1 MEIFLLILRFDIVSL
16 FDDSA
21 LRNEFD
27 RARTTN
33 FQAFFKRLASRP
45 ATIFGDFIPVRRRT
59 AISLSPRFPVS
70 NAFFRRFSISFSDI
84 SKGPPPLVPRFNAS
98 SSQLVKACNLDFI
111 TKVAANALRNS
122 LPHRAFG
129 FSLVLSFSLS
139 FFFFLLTSSRIIIH
153 RSYHT
158 LLSNRKLYLKLFNNF
173 FLFFNLHFS
182 QNLPRIIIS
191 LKTFSK

>member
-1 MEIFLLILRFDIVSL
+1 MLILRFDIVSL
-16 FDDSA
+16 FDDST
-21 LRNEFD
+21 LKNEFD

-70 NAFFRRFSISFSDI
+70 NAFFRRASISFSDV
-84 SKGPPPLVPRFNAS
+84 SKGPPLLVPRFNAS
-98 SSQLVKACNLDFI
+98 SSQLVKVCNLDFI

-139 FFFFLLTSSRIIIH
+139 FFFFFYQLLRGLSSIDRIT
-153 RSYHT
+153 RSSWIENYIWNYST
-158 LLSNRKLYLKLFNNF
+158 IFSYFSISI
-173 FLFFNLHFS
+173 FL
-182 QNLPRIIIS
+182 RICRE
-191 LKTFSK
+191 L

>member
-1 MEIFLLILRFDIVSL
+1 MLILRFDIVSL
-16 FDDSA
+16 FDDST
-21 LRNEFD
+21 LKNEFD

-70 NAFFRRFSISFSDI
+70 NAFFRRASISFSDV
-84 SKGPPPLVPRFNAS
+84 SKGPPLLVPRFNAS
-98 SSQLVKACNLDFI
+98 SSQLVKVCNLDFI

-139 FFFFLLTSSRIIIH
+139 FFFFFT
-153 RSYHT
+153 
-158 LLSNRKLYLKLFNNF
+158 NF
-173 FLFFNLHFS
+173 FADYHPSIVSHAPLESKIIFEIIQQFFLIFQSPFFS
-182 QNLPRIIIS
+182 ESAENYNIV
-191 LKTFSK
+191 KNFF